1 MLFIRHV
8 TTRLM
13 REACFPGDDE
23 ADMTSLAKA
32 ATQAQVKA
40 ETRARVAREL
50 GMESDFE
57 EPGRM
62 VWVSSSTVSLQTAL
76 ALGMEP
82 DVARELDEVHMGRW
96 RGLQYAQVAR
106 AEPEAL
112 AAWRTDPDATPHGGE
127 SVSAMTARVAAW
139 MEAKRDVPDVVA
151 VCDVGAIRAA
161 LAHALGVGTLITA
174 RIDIA
179 PLSDTKITPTA
190 DGGWR
195 VAFVNRQVPV

>member
-8 TTRLM
+8 TTRRM

-23 ADMTSLAKA
+23 ADTSSLARA
-32 ATQAQVKA
+32 AIQAQVQA

-50 GMESDFE
+50 GIEAE
-57 EPGRM
+57 APERM
-62 VWVSSSTVSLQTAL
+62 VWVSSTTVSMQTAL
-76 ALGMEP
+76 ALGLEP
-82 DVARELDEVHMGRW
+82 DVARELDEVYMGRW
-96 RGLQYAQVAR
+96 RGLPYAQVAQ

-127 SVSAMTARVAAW
+127 SVSAMMARVAAW
-139 MEAKRDVPDVVA
+139 MDAKRDVPDVVA

-161 LAHALGVGTLITA
+161 LAHALGVGMLITA

-195 VAFVNRQVPV
+195 VAFVNRQVPI